1 MSNVKKYSLMKGGE
15 DVKRKT
21 PLLLIGLLLSVAFTF
36 SPFITKADTETD
48 AGIGFFGEYPEQP
61 VEQVI
66 DSPLDVLPQTGDRS
80 PLLIILSGFVSIA
93 IAIVLFIRLKQP
105 KSKVK

>member
-1 MSNVKKYSLMKGGE
+1 MSDFKEYSLMKGGE
-15 DVKRKT
+15 DVKRNT
-21 PLLLIGLLLSVAFTF
+21 PLLLIGLLLCVAFTF

-48 AGIGFFGEYPEQP
+48 AGVGFFGEYPEQP

-80 PLLIILSGFVSIA
+80 PLLIILSGFVCIA